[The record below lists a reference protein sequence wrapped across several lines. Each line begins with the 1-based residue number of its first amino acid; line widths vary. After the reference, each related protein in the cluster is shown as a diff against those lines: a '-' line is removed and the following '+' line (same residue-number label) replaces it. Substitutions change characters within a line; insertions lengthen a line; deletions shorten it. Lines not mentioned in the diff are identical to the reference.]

1 MANQANRLRPSQIQT
16 DKDAFAA
23 LQAITGYAPANTA
36 YTLAKITAAQAS
48 LASAQQAEAQALAA
62 AAGARD
68 DAVAREREFHDLM
81 LGAKDQ
87 VIAQYGPNSNE
98 AQALGRKKKSEY
110 SRPTRR
116 AKPSANQS

>member
-1 MANQANRLRPSQIQT
+1 MANEATRLRPSQIKT

-23 LQAITGYAPANTA
+23 LQAIENYAPANSA
-36 YTLAKITAAQAS
+36 YALAKISTAQTS
-48 LASAQQAEAQALAA
+48 LAAAQQAEAQAMAA
-62 AAGARD
+62 AAAARD
-68 DAVAREREFHDLM
+68 DAVAREREFHNLM

-87 VIAQYGPNSNE
+87 VIAQFGPNSNE

-116 AKPSANQS
+116 AKPAAAKS